1 MELSDSEGCLD
12 IDQFEE
18 QRKIS
23 LKLNRISKNSA
34 RSIKNKKVKQYTNK
48 MKNPFNS
55 NSTSNFQIIS

>member
-23 LKLNRISKNSA
+23 LKLNRISKNLA
-34 RSIKNKKVKQYTNK
+34 RSIKNKKVKQYTKK